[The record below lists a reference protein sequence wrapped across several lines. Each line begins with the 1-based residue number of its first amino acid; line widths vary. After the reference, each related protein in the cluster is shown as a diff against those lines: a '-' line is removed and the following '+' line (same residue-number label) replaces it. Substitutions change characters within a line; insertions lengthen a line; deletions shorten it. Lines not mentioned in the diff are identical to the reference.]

1 MIRRPPRSTRT
12 ATLFPDTTLF
22 RSEGPAYADGRRAA
36 RRAIGRDR
44 LIILVEQIFDAAI
57 KVDGVGERPGSAQVD
72 KPIAGEPHA
81 VGAIVEAGAGAAH
94 RDRNIGAFERALRRP
109 RQFGVDHMPRPPPE
123 AIALPRRSGSA
134 ILG

>member
-1 MIRRPPRSTRT
+1 MRISDWSSDVCSSD
-12 ATLFPDTTLF
+12 L
-22 RSEGPAYADGRRAA
+22 GPAYADGRRAA

-81 VGAIVEAGAGAAH
+81 VGAIIEAGAGAAH
-94 RDRNIGAFERALRRP
+94 QIGRAPVRE
-109 RQFGVDHMPRPPPE
+109 GVC
-123 AIALPRRSGSA
+123 LYV
-134 ILG
+134 